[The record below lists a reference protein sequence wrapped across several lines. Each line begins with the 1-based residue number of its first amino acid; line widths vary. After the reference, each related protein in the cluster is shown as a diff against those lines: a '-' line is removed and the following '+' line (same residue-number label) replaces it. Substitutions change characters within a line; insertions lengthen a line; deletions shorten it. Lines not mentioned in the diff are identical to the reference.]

1 MASQD
6 KSNTSKS
13 VMSKFSKAGLQFPFG
28 CVARYLKTDKY
39 DERIGSGPLVLL
51 TSIFE
56 YVVAEEIY

>member
-1 MASQD
+1 
-6 KSNTSKS
+6 
-13 VMSKFSKAGLQFPFG
+13 MSKFSKAGLQFPFG